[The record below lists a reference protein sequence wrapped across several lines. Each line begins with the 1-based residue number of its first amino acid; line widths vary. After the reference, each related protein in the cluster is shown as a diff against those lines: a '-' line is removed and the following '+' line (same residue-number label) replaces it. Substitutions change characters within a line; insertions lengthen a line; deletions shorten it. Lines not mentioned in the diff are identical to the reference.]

1 MNFDIDGK
9 SELDVPNGIKV
20 QPGTSKIKINC
31 GANSLKGLEYILLT
45 AKGKDGVKFKG
56 NIVLDYKNAAIKLS
70 AKLVNENGK
79 WFISNMV
86 TNSSDDTVVS
96 GEVKLMYPYDL
107 AQQMQPAKVEAQTQ
121 TVQEYKLA
129 LPEGITTG
137 ESINITTALIRSDG
151 KPAIYN
157 TQKLD
162 FIYAPKAAGVQVDG
176 DLTEWDGGWMHLNS
190 KEQFEQLNGYR
201 IEYSGPNDLK
211 TKVAL
216 KWDEE
221 NLYVGAEVFDDV
233 FYSTGFA
240 PKDTWN
246 LDSFQ
251 LALLY
256 DPQGKIKSTS
266 TFEEIAFSYLDKV
279 PTIYR
284 HKTIITGLEDATKVE
299 NAELAITQ
307 NGNNTYYEAKLP
319 WSSILPDDYVRPT
332 GGTELKFALILNDN
346 DGMGRKGYYKLG
358 DGIGNGKNSSKFM
371 TILLAE

>member
-1 MNFDIDGK
+1 MSTTCFSKNFFVKFVAVVAAVVIVFGFVPVLDIA
-9 SELDVPNGIKV
+9 DVSINANAETPVYDSTLGSYT
-20 QPGTSKIKINC
+20 TSTDASGNTV
-31 GANSLKGLEYILLT
+31 LT
-45 AKGKDGVKFKG
+45 A
-56 NIVLDYKNAAIKLS
+56 
-70 AKLVNENGK
+70 
-79 WFISNMV
+79 
-86 TNSSDDTVVS
+86 T
-96 GEVKLMYPYDL
+96 
-107 AQQMQPAKVEAQTQ
+107 
-121 TVQEYKLA
+121 
-129 LPEGITTG
+129 
-137 ESINITTALIRSDG
+137 
-151 KPAIYN
+151 
-157 TQKLD
+157 
-162 FIYAPKAAGVQVDG
+162 
-176 DLTEWDGGWMHLNS
+176 
-190 KEQFEQLNGYR
+190 
-201 IEYSGPNDLK
+201 PNDLK